1 MRYGLLLGS
10 LLLWS
15 QLAGAEGIRPE
26 LQAQVLRETG
36 KRYLHIGR
44 LDKAIDFLSRSVE
57 LTPEDPETLHRLGTA
72 YYQSRDFPQA
82 CTYWGKACEV
92 NASWCRGRVFM
103 EAREL
108 CSR

>member
-1 MRYGLLLGS
+1 MRYGFLLGC
-10 LLLWS
+10 LCWWA

-44 LDKAIDFLSRSVE
+44 LDKAIDFLGRSVE
-57 LTPEDPETLHRLGTA
+57 LVPDDPEALHRLGTA
-72 YYQSRDFPQA
+72 YYQSRDYPQA
-82 CTYWGKACEV
+82 CQYWQKACEA

-103 EAREL
+103 EAREV